1 MIRLQDEAFVLD
13 AHELGESDL
22 IVALFTVEHG
32 KVRAVARGARR
43 SRRRF
48 GGLLQPLTR
57 VRASWVERD
66 GRELQRLE
74 SLDEIHSFAAMQSD
88 PARQAA
94 CAILAELTAAF
105 SHPGQSDKDE
115 FRLLGASL
123 EAMEQGVDPAA
134 VVRYF
139 EYWTLRVHGLL
150 PDLHAC
156 AGCGRDLMR
165 EARRVS
171 GEGVLCGDCP
181 SEGREARL
189 NGAEFEF
196 LEALR
201 RTAPGKLTVKAPRTG
216 GALELLLRG
225 SLEAFC
231 ERRFRT
237 YRHFKSAS
245 LPIGEGDAR

>member
-1 MIRLQDEAFVLD
+1 VIRLQDEAFVLD
-13 AHELGESDL
+13 ARELGESDL
-22 IVALFTVEHG
+22 IVTLFTVEHG
-32 KVRAVARGARR
+32 EVRAVARGARR

-57 VRASWVERD
+57 VRARWAERD

-74 SLDEIHSFAAMQSD
+74 ALDEVHSFAAMQAE

-105 SHPGQSDKDE
+105 SHAGQSDKDE
-115 FRLLGASL
+115 FRLLGACL
-123 EAMEQGVDPAA
+123 DAMEQGVDPAA

-150 PDLHAC
+150 PDLRAC
-156 AGCGRDLMR
+156 AACGKEL
-165 EARRVS
+165 AAGRRVS
-171 GEGVLCGDCP
+171 SEGLLCGECP
-181 SEGREARL
+181 AVGREARL
-189 NGAEFEF
+189 NGAELEF
-196 LEALR
+196 LELLR
-201 RTAPGKLTVKAPRTG
+201 RTPPAKLSGEAPRTAG
-216 GALELLLRG
+216 LELLLRG
-225 SLEAFC
+225 SLESFC

-245 LPIGEGDAR
+245 LPIDEGGAR

>member
-1 MIRLQDEAFVLD
+1 VSRLQDEAFVLD
-13 AHELGESDL
+13 ARELGESDL
-22 IVALFTVEHG
+22 IVTLFTVEHG
-32 KVRAVARGARR
+32 EVRAVARGARR

-57 VRASWVERD
+57 VRASWAERD
-66 GRELQRLE
+66 GRDLQRLE
-74 SLDEIHSFAAMQSD
+74 ALDEVHSFAAMQAE

-105 SHPGQSDKDE
+105 SHAGQSDRDE

-123 EAMEQGVDPAA
+123 EAMEQGVDPTAI
-134 VVRYF
+134 VRYF

-156 AGCGRDLMR
+156 AGCGAELSG
-165 EARRVS
+165 ARRVAS
-171 GEGVLCGDCP
+171 EGLLCRDCP
-181 SEGREARL
+181 ATGRETRL
-189 NGAEFEF
+189 NGAELEF
-196 LEALR
+196 LELLR
-201 RTAPGKLTVKAPRTG
+201 CTAPGKLTVNAPPG
-216 GALELLLRG
+216 GGLELLLRG

-245 LPIGEGDAR
+245 MPIGDQGGAR